1 MTRFCQD
8 HIFIYTINILMM
20 KISIIDEGDYLVVD
34 SSIESYANDRVIC
47 PNSLLTDA
55 SAQILMIE
63 NYCLT
68 VVIDGF
74 GIA

>member
-1 MTRFCQD
+1 
-8 HIFIYTINILMM
+8 MM

-34 SSIESYANDRVIC
+34 SLIESCANDRVIC

-68 VVIDGF
+68 VVVDGF

>member
-34 SSIESYANDRVIC
+34 SSIESYADDRVIC
-47 PNSLLTDA
+47 PNSLLTDV

-68 VVIDGF
+68 VVVDGF

>member
-47 PNSLLTDA
+47 PKSLLTDA

-68 VVIDGF
+68 VVVDGF

>member
-1 MTRFCQD
+1 
-8 HIFIYTINILMM
+8 MM

-34 SSIESYANDRVIC
+34 SLIDSCDNDRVIC

-55 SAQILMIE
+55 SAQILIIE

-68 VVIDGF
+68 VVVDGF